1 MKKLYF
7 LLFILIGLTS
17 VNHTIAQGAETFN
30 NLTLSGNSYTDG
42 AFTGD
47 NGVTWNYTQCRDEN
61 GDDNSSGIDGK
72 AIMLRRISDNSAIS
86 AQSGANGV
94 GGLTFKL
101 YKGFTGG
108 GDRQVEL
115 FVNGTSYG
123 TSTPFDDYTEHIFTV
138 TNINVTG
145 DVLIEIRNNTGKQ
158 VIVDDVTW
166 STSGQTLSN
175 NNFEFVTFS
184 LFPNPTTQDFVTI
197 KTTTKQPT
205 TVIAFD
211 ILGKQVLK
219 TVLKTNRLD
228 VSELNAGVYILQL
241 TQNETTTTKK
251 LVVQ

>member
-7 LLFILIGLTS
+7 LLFILISLTS

-42 AFTGD
+42 AFTGE

>member
-17 VNHTIAQGAETFN
+17 VSHTIAQGAETFN

>member
-17 VNHTIAQGAETFN
+17 VNNILAQGTETFN

-42 AFTGD
+42 SFTGD
-47 NGVTWNYTQCRDEN
+47 NGVIWNYTQCRDEN
-61 GDDNSSGIDGK
+61 GDNNSSGINGK

-86 AQSGANGV
+86 TQSGANGV
-94 GGLTFKL
+94 GGLTLKL

-123 TSTPFDDYTEHIFTV
+123 TSTAFDDFTEHIFTV
-138 TNINVTG
+138 ANINVMG
-145 DVLIEIRNNTGKQ
+145 DVLIEIKNNTGKQ
-158 VIVDDVTW
+158 VIIDDVTW
-166 STSGQTLSN
+166 SASGQTLSTN
-175 NNFEFVTFS
+175 KFETTAFS
-184 LFPNPTTQDFVTI
+184 IFPNPTTQNFVTI
-197 KTTTKQPT
+197 KTTKNQPT
-205 TVIAFD
+205 TVIVFD
-211 ILGKQVLK
+211 MLGKQVLK

-228 VSELNAGVYILQL
+228 ISELNAGVYIIQL

-251 LVVQ
+251 LVIQ

>member
-123 TSTPFDDYTEHIFTV
+123 TSSPFDDYTEHIFTV

-158 VIVDDVTW
+158 VIVDDVT
-166 STSGQTLSN
+166 
-175 NNFEFVTFS
+175 
-184 LFPNPTTQDFVTI
+184 
-197 KTTTKQPT
+197 
-205 TVIAFD
+205 
-211 ILGKQVLK
+211 
-219 TVLKTNRLD
+219 
-228 VSELNAGVYILQL
+228 
-241 TQNETTTTKK
+241 
-251 LVVQ
+251 